1 MAMISPQTAPD
12 PTPSARVRPVAAAL
26 RALLSNSSTL
36 AVRWDDLDAE
46 GRRGALEGLISSARD
61 LEQLA
66 GVGDGEEERPG
77 FDLFG
82 TLTPREAEILQALS
96 AGASTASIARS
107 FGIRESTVRSHVKS
121 ILSKLGVHSR
131 IEAIA
136 RASVHQPQPRL
147 SADS

>member
-1 MAMISPQTAPD
+1 MAISSAHTAPD

-26 RALLSNSSTL
+26 RALLSSSSTL

-46 GRRGALEGLISSARD
+46 GRRRALQELISAARD

-66 GVGDGEEERPG
+66 GVGDAEEARPD

-136 RASVHQPQPRL
+136 QVAVRQPRL
-147 SADS
+147 FAES